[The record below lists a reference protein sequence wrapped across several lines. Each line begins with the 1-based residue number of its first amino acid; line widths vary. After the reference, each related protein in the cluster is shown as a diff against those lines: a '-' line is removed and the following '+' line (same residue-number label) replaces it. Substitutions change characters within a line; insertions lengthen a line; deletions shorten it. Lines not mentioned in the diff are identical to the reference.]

1 MKKAI
6 KESKVQRMRN
16 LVTGN
21 YNSSTEIQTGYGKK
35 RKKRVEGDVW
45 EERGKTWT
53 IKDGIKQNIT
63 KMDAARKELRKPIK
77 CPKCNSVMKHRFD
90 KGCWELMKHCFDCH
104 VKWETRMRA
113 LGKREEFVKREHGK
127 NFDAWIK
134 DIESEYNEWLNSRQG
149 KEYITEAGTFEKWKG
164 GQGKKELELIFNN
177 KINELKDGA
186 KKWRD

>member
-63 KMDAARKELRKPIK
+63 KMDAARKEL
-77 CPKCNSVMKHRFD
+77 MKHRFD

>member
-21 YNSSTEIQTGYGKK
+21 HNSSTEIQTGYSSKRTKK
-35 RKKRVEGDVW
+35 SEGDIW

-53 IKDGIKQNIT
+53 IKNGIRQNIT
-63 KMDAARKELRKPIK
+63 KLDLARMLLRMPIS
-77 CPKCNSVMKHRFD
+77 CPKCNSRMKHKFD
-90 KGCWELMKHCFDCH
+90 KGCWEIMKHCFDCH
-104 VKWETRMRA
+104 VKWETKMRID
-113 LGKREEFVKREHGK
+113 GTREQFMSEKHSK
-127 NFDAWIK
+127 NMDSLIK
-134 DIESEYNEWLNSRQG
+134 DVESEYNQWLDSREG

-164 GQGKKELELIFNN
+164 GQGRKELELIFNN